1 MICHDLRGT
10 RTGELKAP
18 LQGQPSSA
26 IAEKQQQV
34 MCPSRAGNGTYHGKR
49 EMAVWAL
56 PKLSSVSD
64 PSLFRI
70 TLAATLLATVLGNCG
85 PPPYLDFALPV
96 KEIDQEDF
104 DTGTI
109 LKYTCRLGYSKT
121 SSNLNL
127 VCSRDN
133 TWKYGE
139 FCVKKRC
146 QNPGDLP
153 NGQIEIKTDFSFGS
167 QIHFSCSEGYMLTGP
182 ATSFC
187 EIQDRGVG
195 WSDPLPVCVSVICE
209 SPPVISNGKH
219 NGGDED
225 VFTYGSS
232 VTYSCDPNFSL
243 IGNASISCSVVNK
256 TIGIWSPDPPT
267 CKKISC
273 PQPDVPHGKI
283 VSGFAPVYSYKR
295 SIVFTCQKGFT
306 LRGNSIIHCQA
317 DGKWNPSPPICTP
330 NSCLGLP
337 DIPRASWIEN
347 YKLRKD
353 NIYQPRTR
361 LTYQCNFGYKPAGNE
376 PMTVVCQENF
386 KWTPFNGCKKI
397 CCPVPP
403 LKNVKTI
410 NHTETHLDTGCA
422 YFYEDVVSYTCNG
435 GKMVSA
441 TCQADGT
448 WQPRIPSC
456 DHNCQFPPKIAH
468 GAYKLSHTFYSA
480 TEATY
485 TCEEGYSLIG
495 AATLTCGNWQWL
507 PAAPECKAQCQKPQI
522 ENGKVSVNKAQ
533 YVEPENVT
541 IHCDSGFS
549 VVGPQSISCSEN
561 GTWYPRVP
569 RCEWDVPK
577 GCEQVLEG
585 RKLMQCL
592 PSAEEVKMA
601 LEIYKLSL
609 EIELLELQRD
619 KARQPLLEP
628 SP

>member
-1 MICHDLRGT
+1 MIRHDLRGT

-18 LQGQPSSA
+18 LQGRPSSA
-26 IAEKQQQV
+26 TAEKQQQV

-49 EMAVWAL
+49 EMAVWVL

-104 DTGTI
+104 NIGTI

-127 VCSRDN
+127 VCSKDN

-195 WSDPLPVCVSVICE
+195 WSDPLPVCVSVVCE

-256 TIGIWSPDPPT
+256 TIGIWRPDPPT

-295 SIVFTCQKGFT
+295 SIVFTCQKGFI

-337 DIPRASWIEN
+337 DIPRASWIEY
-347 YKLRKD
+347 YKLRED
-353 NIYQPRTR
+353 NIYQPGTR
-361 LTYQCNFGYKPAGNE
+361 LTYRCNFGYKPAGNE
-376 PMTVVCQENF
+376 PMTVVCQRNF
-386 KWTPFNGCKKI
+386 KWTPFNGCK
-397 CCPVPP
+397 
-403 LKNVKTI
+403 
-410 NHTETHLDTGCA
+410 
-422 YFYEDVVSYTCNG
+422 
-435 GKMVSA
+435 
-441 TCQADGT
+441 
-448 WQPRIPSC
+448 
-456 DHNCQFPPKIAH
+456 NCQFPPKIAH
-468 GAYKLSHTFYSA
+468 GVYKLSHGFYSA

-533 YVEPENVT
+533 YVEPENIT

-569 RCEWDVPK
+569 RCEWDVPE

-619 KARQPLLEP
+619 KARQPVLEP